1 MFLYETSDY
10 YYPWITGPVSQCSSL
25 GVTGI
30 LSNGNTINIIPVEE
44 LFAPVP
50 GLPTLYAQYVSNC
63 CNSFGTGQWKYVGL
77 ITNIIILNSLYFTW
91 HSSSISVLSVIAG

>member
-1 MFLYETSDY
+1 MLIKYTMLYYNVICFIGYNTIYESDYANQRSGHKYMFLYETSDY

-44 LFAPVP
+44 WFAAVP
-50 GLPTLYAQYVSNC
+50 
-63 CNSFGTGQWKYVGL
+63 
-77 ITNIIILNSLYFTW
+77 
-91 HSSSISVLSVIAG
+91 